1 MHVPL
6 ARSRG
11 SSPRSHGGSVVSAA
25 TGSRLPAQLGVTR
38 GGARFRGSAS
48 LSLVVGLV
56 VSLLLAGTGASG
68 SAAVSA
74 DAAEAAPA
82 GQLTTGSAPAAA
94 PPVATV
100 RSAPDIDV
108 AVEIPE
114 VPEAPAGV
122 ERTEVFARVGDLAL
136 HLPAAAVV
144 VTGFHQASTP
154 GSVAMVPASGHRV
167 LPSRGRGYPATS
179 AVDVVLQDDE
189 RVRSPVSGTVTHV
202 ESYALYG
209 RYPDRRVVIRPH
221 ADRDLRVVM
230 LHVHGVQVEAGDEV
244 EAGVTRIANRARRLP
259 FRSQVDKV
267 TAPDAWPHVHY
278 EVKVRG

>member
-1 MHVPL
+1 
-6 ARSRG
+6 
-11 SSPRSHGGSVVSAA
+11 VSAR
-25 TGSRLPAQLGVTR
+25 TGSRLPAQAGAVR

-56 VSLLLAGTGASG
+56 VSLLVAGTGASG

-74 DAAEAAPA
+74 DAAEAPPA
-82 GQLTTGSAPAAA
+82 GQLATASAPAAA

-100 RSAPDIDV
+100 RSAPDADV
-108 AVEIPE
+108 AAEIPE
-114 VPEAPAGV
+114 VPEAPASG
-122 ERTEVFARVGDLAL
+122 RTEVFARVGDLDL

-154 GSVAMVPASGHRV
+154 GSVAMVPVRGHTV

-189 RVRSPVSGTVTHV
+189 RVVSPVSGTVTHV
-202 ESYALYG
+202 ESYALYS

-278 EVKVRG
+278 EVKVRR